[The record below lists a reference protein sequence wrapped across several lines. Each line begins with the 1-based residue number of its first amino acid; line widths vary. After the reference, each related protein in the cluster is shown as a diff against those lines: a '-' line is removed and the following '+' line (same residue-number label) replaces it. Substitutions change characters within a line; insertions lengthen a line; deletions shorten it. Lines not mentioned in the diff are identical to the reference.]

1 MSGKVSPSG
10 PRPMGPVKNRSCTDI
25 ICLLLFL
32 FFLGGWGIVG
42 YFAFTTGHPEQLIYP
57 TDSNGNLCGRTQGYE
72 NKTKLFFFDLSRCA
86 SPTVVLTGCPTPQVC
101 VEKCPAE
108 TFVPIPELLSSD
120 AEAEIKKK
128 LICHDGTD
136 VEGSSLSDL
145 IIGEKC
151 APYYVRM
158 VSIGNRCVPSLP
170 YNVNEKNE
178 LIADANN
185 NKANVTYGDLMSG
198 TQKLASILGAK
209 DSDDPDATWLTTTI
223 LTAARVCKDL
233 MESWWIILSAFVIVM
248 ITCLLWIFIMRFITG
263 TMVWISVVVFLGLL
277 VFSFYYSYMQ
287 YQMLKKIPESNLSPF
302 AVQFT
307 TNFSYYLEL
316 SGTWMFFMVVIA
328 VVFVIFLLM
337 MIFLR
342 NRINLAVALIAH
354 GSKAVAAIPMSLLFP
369 IIPYM
374 LQLAFAAY
382 FVAVTVGISSSGGA
396 YKILRDNS
404 TTCCPVY
411 YNNSICLP
419 EVFRETCRSCP
430 GVECKFF
437 PGDNLIYGL
446 HAYNLFGFFWSM
458 CFATSLAEL
467 VLAGAFASWYWTFRK
482 PKDVPLFPLWTS
494 FYRAIRY
501 HLGTLAFGSLLIA
514 IIQFVRAMLEWLDR
528 KLKKYHDNWISR
540 CLICCCK
547 CCLWMLEKF
556 MRFINRNAYIIT
568 AIRGTNFF
576 SSARE
581 AVSLIMRNLARVWVL
596 DKVTDLMLL
605 IGRLVICIGI
615 GILSNYVLTGGVP
628 QLNSELPQ
636 LSYQIV
642 PIVVIVI
649 GSYFITGAFFGVY
662 AMAVDTMFLSFL
674 IDCEN
679 NDGSEDRP
687 YYMSKD
693 LMEILGKRNMK
704 AV

>member
-1 MSGKVSPSG
+1 
-10 PRPMGPVKNRSCTDI
+10 MG
-25 ICLLLFL
+25 
-32 FFLGGWGIVG
+32 G
-42 YFAFTTGHPEQLIYP
+42 
-57 TDSNGNLCGRTQGYE
+57 
-72 NKTKLFFFDLSRCA
+72 
-86 SPTVVLTGCPTPQVC
+86 
-101 VEKCPAE
+101 
-108 TFVPIPELLSSD
+108 
-120 AEAEIKKK
+120 
-128 LICHDGTD
+128 
-136 VEGSSLSDL
+136 
-145 IIGEKC
+145 KC

-158 VSIGNRCVPSLP
+158 VSIGNRCIPSLP
-170 YNVNEKNE
+170 YDVNEKNE
-178 LIADANN
+178 LISDPDK

-209 DSDDPDATWLTTTI
+209 D
-223 LTAARVCKDL
+223 TAARVCKDL
-233 MESWWIILSAFVIVM
+233 MESKWIILAAFGIVM
-248 ITCLLWIFIMRFITG
+248 MTCILWIFIMRLITG
-263 TMVWISVVVFLGLL
+263 TVVWISVVAILGLL
-277 VFSFYYSYMQ
+277 VFSFHFSYIQ
-287 YQMLKKIPESNLSPF
+287 YQMLKMIPERNLSPF

-342 NRINLAVALIAH
+342 NRIKLAVALIAQ

-374 LQLAFAAY
+374 LQLAFATY

-411 YNNSICLP
+411 YNNSICFP

-437 PGDNLIYGL
+437 PGDNSIYGL

-458 CFATSLAEL
+458 CFANSLAEL
-467 VLAGAFASWYWTFRK
+467 VLAGAFASWYWAFKK
-482 PKDVPLFPLWTS
+482 PKDIPVFPLWES
-494 FYRAIRY
+494 FYHAIRY

-514 IIQFVRAMLEWLDR
+514 IIQFVRAMVEWLDK

-540 CLICCCK
+540 YLICCCK

-615 GILSNYVLTGGVP
+615 GIISNYVLAGGVP

-679 NDGSEDRP
+679 NDGSEDKP
-687 YYMSKD
+687 YYMSKE
-693 LMEILGKRNMK
+693 LKKILGK
-704 AV
+704 